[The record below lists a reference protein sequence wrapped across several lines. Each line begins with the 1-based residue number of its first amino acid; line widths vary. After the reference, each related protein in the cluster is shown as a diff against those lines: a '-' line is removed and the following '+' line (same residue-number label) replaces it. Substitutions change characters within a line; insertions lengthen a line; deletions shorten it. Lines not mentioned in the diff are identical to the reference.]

1 MTLNYLYA
9 LSVVLFVLFAWIRI
23 LTLRGLNILS
33 PDIHLTALALSNKTF
48 S

>member
-1 MTLNYLYA
+1 MTLNYLQA

-23 LTLRGLNILS
+23 LALRGLNILS
-33 PDIHLTALALSNKTF
+33 PDIYLTSLAFSNKTF